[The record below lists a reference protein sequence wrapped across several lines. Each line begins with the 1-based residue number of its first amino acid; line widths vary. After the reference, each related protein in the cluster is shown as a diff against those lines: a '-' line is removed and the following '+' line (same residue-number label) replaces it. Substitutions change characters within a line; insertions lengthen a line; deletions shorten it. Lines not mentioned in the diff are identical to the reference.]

1 MLQTYL
7 LHCTSPKVLSS
18 SEDLLPAELSQ
29 ACLFEQF
36 PFLEAIWTSL
46 VQSLSEGQL
55 VRIPFVHA
63 PHPKLR
69 GYYHFEFS
77 PTSLPLLLCLYTSSI
92 VPLKRWTNERSYR
105 EKMNR
110 PFIIHLSIFQHK
122 SQYPCLCRNNYCTNS
137 D

>member
-77 PTSLPLLLCLYTSSI
+77 PTSLPPSSLFVHI
-92 VPLKRWTNERSYR
+92 INCTAEAMDQREELQRKNEQA
-105 EKMNR
+105 
-110 PFIIHLSIFQHK
+110 IH
-122 SQYPCLCRNNYCTNS
+122 NS
-137 D
+137 FVNIPT